1 MPQCFSVPLIGV
13 SVRSTQPPC
22 KAFSTTGT
30 IDCDELIRF
39 ARGGVFELGKFPRFF
54 RWRYASYQTLSISDR
69 QVFFWGGRSC
79 GRPSCND
86 PFASHRATVTSFG
99 SFLDIATSTAIVAV
113 TVLVIVTPI
122 RICVMAVTAAPTVL
136 RMAKFALLTRIACPW
151 CVLPPLRYWPRWF
164 NETLKVPLCLRKKLL
179 RHAVVHMKKVVHADA
194 SALLLVRVPRPG

>member
-39 ARGGVFELGKFPRFF
+39 ARGGVFELGKFRDF
-54 RWRYASYQTLSISDR
+54 SDGVTLRTKRSLSLIGKY
-69 QVFFWGGRSC
+69 FLGGGSC

-113 TVLVIVTPI
+113 TVLVIVTPV
-122 RICVMAVTAAPTVL
+122 RTCVMAVTAAPTVP
-136 RMAKFALLTRIACPW
+136 RMAKFALLTRIACPR
-151 CVLPPLRYWPRWF
+151 CELSPLRYWPRWF
-164 NETLKVPLCLRKKLL
+164 NETLKVPLCLRKKTV
-179 RHAVVHMKKVVHADA
+179 APCGCAYEK
-194 SALLLVRVPRPG
+194 SRPC